1 MLIKKQLMC
10 RSMKVGELAKVLE
23 SKVLCGDT
31 QLDKEIDYAF
41 SSDLMSDLL
50 TIEKESV
57 ILLTGLSNIQTIR
70 AAEMQMID
78 AIVIARG
85 KTPTDEM
92 IRLAEENNMVLMQ
105 YNGTLFSASG
115 LLYNAGL
122 RSVY

>member
-1 MLIKKQLMC
+1 
-10 RSMKVGELAKVLE
+10 MKVGEIAKVLK
-23 SKVLCGDT
+23 SKVLCGDA

-85 KTPTDEM
+85 KTPTEEM

-105 YNGTLFSASG
+105 FNGTLFSASG

>member
-1 MLIKKQLMC
+1 MNYKIQ
-10 RSMKVGELAKVLE
+10 SI
-23 SKVLCGDT
+23 
-31 QLDKEIDYAF
+31 KEIDYAF

-85 KTPTDEM
+85 KKPTDEM
-92 IRLAEENNMVLMQ
+92 ISLARENNMVLMQ
-105 YNGTLFSASG
+105 FSGTLFSASG